1 MFATTFA
8 FSDNGFTL
16 KVDPNLG
23 KATQMW
29 LHNQK
34 CIFQTLPLESYTLFE
49 IASAPNGVIQ
59 RLSSNYLSSA
69 NDNDEVQHQVD
80 SLRNCVEKS
89 CWKSIL
95 EETSQWS
102 NDLKKR
108 VWLKLSTS
116 EKQTIHHIA
125 KMHKFSDTLSDLK
138 LSDIKKVITILK
150 EVEILPKNVKVTKDS
165 KQEDLVDMLKELLT
179 THEKFLSAALTLVSS
194 DCE

>member
-1 MFATTFA
+1 MFATTFGI
-8 FSDNGFTL
+8 SDSGFTL

-34 CIFQTLPLESYTLFE
+34 CIFQTLPLETYTLFE

-59 RLSSNYLSSA
+59 RLSSNFLSSA
-69 NDNDEVQHQVD
+69 NDNDEIQQKAN
-80 SLRNCVEKS
+80 SLRDCIEKS

-108 VWLKLSTS
+108 VWLKLSAS
-116 EKQTIHHIA
+116 EKKTIHQIA
-125 KMHKFSDTLSDLK
+125 KIQKFSDTLSALT
-138 LSDIKKVITILK
+138 LSDIKKVISILK
-150 EVEILPKNVKVTKDS
+150 EVEILSKSVKVTKNS
-165 KQEDLVDMLKELLT
+165 KQEDLVNMLKELIT
-179 THEKFLSAALTLVSS
+179 THEKFLKAALTLVLG

>member
-1 MFATTFA
+1 MFATA
-8 FSDNGFTL
+8 FGISDNGFTL

-34 CIFQTLPLESYTLFE
+34 CIFQTLPFETYTLFE

-59 RLSSNYLSSA
+59 RLSSKFLSPA
-69 NDNDEVQHQVD
+69 NDNDEIQQKVD
-80 SLRNCVEKS
+80 SLRDCIEKS
-89 CWKSIL
+89 SWKSIL

-108 VWLKLSTS
+108 VWLKLSAS
-116 EKQTIHHIA
+116 EKKTIHQIA
-125 KMHKFSDTLSDLK
+125 KMQKFSDTLSALK
-138 LSDIKKVITILK
+138 LSDIKKVISIFK
-150 EVEILPKNVKVTKDS
+150 EVEILSKSVKVTKDS
-165 KQEDLVDMLKELLT
+165 KQEDLVNMLKELIT
-179 THEKFLSAALTLVSS
+179 THEKFLKAALTLVLG